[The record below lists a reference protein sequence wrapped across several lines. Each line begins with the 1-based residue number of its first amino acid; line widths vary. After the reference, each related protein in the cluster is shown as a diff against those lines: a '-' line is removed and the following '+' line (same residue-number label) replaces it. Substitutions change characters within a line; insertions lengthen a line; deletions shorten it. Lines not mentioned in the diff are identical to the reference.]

1 MAFGVPG
8 KTTLSRRA
16 SVDFRRVV
24 ARPDFRDASTQ
35 AFLAAM
41 SSS

>member
-16 SVDFRRVV
+16 SIDFKHVV

-35 AFLAAM
+35 APLAAVF
-41 SSS
+41 SC